1 MKIPAFFLQLCLAW
15 SLSLVIVRA
24 AVPES
29 NLDQPEAGAPALTN
43 AAEPAAPA
51 PLVVPGLDELLDRLS
66 TMEKSNVEMQRS
78 SEQASDQWEAI
89 VQQNSALSNVLTGL
103 QQTLITQKER
113 EIELAK
119 ASNSLTIRV
128 IGGAAIAVFLVFL
141 FSYWFQ
147 LRCLNRVMEISR
159 SMPALPHHEPVLLEQ
174 ENPATSKLLSAMK
187 MLEHRLEH
195 LEVRG
200 GEGMNGDGA
209 SFADATPIA
218 LHAGPADSGASS
230 SLALLMAKGQVL
242 LDTERLQEAVT
253 TFQEVIAADPAN
265 AEAQLKKGI
274 AFERMNRLE
283 QALNCYDE
291 AIRLNPKKVVANV
304 YKARVLAALHR
315 YDEAISVYDS
325 ALGKNSAKV
334 ETPIF
339 AS

>member
-1 MKIPAFFLQLCLAW
+1 MKIPAFLFCLAW
-15 SLSLVIVRA
+15 SLSLVMVRA
-24 AVPES
+24 AAPET
-29 NLDQPEAGAPALTN
+29 NLNPEVAAQTNVEN
-43 AAEPAAPA
+43 AAPTP
-51 PLVVPGLDELLDRLS
+51 VIVPGLDELLDRLG
-66 TMEKSNVEMQRS
+66 TMEDSNEEMQRAS
-78 SEQASDQWEAI
+78 QQASQQWEAL
-89 VQQNSALSNVLTGL
+89 VEQNNALSNVLTGL

-119 ASNSLTIRV
+119 ESNAQMIKV
-128 IGGAAIAVFLVFL
+128 IAGAAVAVFLVFL

-159 SMPALPHHEPVLLEQ
+159 SMPALTHHEPVLLEQ
-174 ENPATSKLLSAMK
+174 ENPQTSKLLAAMK
-187 MLEHRLEH
+187 MLEHRLDH
-195 LEVRG
+195 LEVRETG
-200 GEGMNGDGA
+200 ANGDA
-209 SFADATPIA
+209 VHFTEATPIA
-218 LHAGPADSGASS
+218 LHAGPAESSPSS
-230 SLALLMAKGQVL
+230 SSSSIALLMAKGQVL

-253 TFQEVIAADPAN
+253 TFQEVISADPTN
-265 AEAQLKKGI
+265 AEAHLKKGI

-283 QALNCYDE
+283 QALSCYDE

-325 ALGKNSAKV
+325 ALGRDSGKV